1 MLHEPAVEV
10 GADYASKKKTRL
22 GVILFT
28 VYATIYALFVL
39 FGLFYTDLLGLKAI
53 GNINL
58 AVVYG
63 IGLIL
68 LAAIMGFVYNLVCS
82 RMEDQMNGGAKL

>member
-1 MLHEPAVEV
+1 MLHEPAVEI

-22 GVILFT
+22 GIILFT
-28 VYATIYALFVL
+28 VYASIYGLFVL
-39 FGLFYTDLLGLKAI
+39 LGLFYTDLLGLKAV
-53 GNINL
+53 GNVNL

-68 LAAIMGFVYNLVCS
+68 LAAIMGFIYSLICS
-82 RMEDQMNGGAKL
+82 RMEDQMNGGTKV